1 MARVGKMPVA
11 IPKGVDITAAS
22 GLLTVKGGK
31 SVLSIKI
38 PYGVGVTIGDGHAD
52 ITVHGTSSDEP
63 IAGTI
68 RALLNNMVVGVTKGF
83 EKRLALVGVGYRAQ
97 AQGGKLGLTLGFSHP
112 IEYKVPEGV
121 TIETP
126 TQSEIVIKGADKG
139 IVGQVAAD
147 IRNYR
152 PPEPY
157 KGKGIRYANERIA
170 MKEAKKK

>member
-11 IPKGVDITAAS
+11 IPKGVEITAAP

-31 SVLSIKI
+31 SVLSVKI

-52 ITVHGTSSDEP
+52 ITVRGASSDEP

-112 IEYKVPEGV
+112 VEYKVPEGV

-139 IVGQVAAD
+139 VVGQVAAD